1 MSRGIE
7 RQLTGVVQYDL
18 PNPTAA
24 RTFTGP
30 GDAEPGH
37 RPETES
43 PINLCASTVASA
55 ACDAFLVDFGNDLDL
70 DKQLLFL
77 KLTTMVQM
85 ASPSLVSLLLL
96 CCGLT
101 STGSRDAC
109 DTYAPVGGSFAVPLR
124 HTLQKSESL
133 KWKHNKIKIFDQR
146 PDRIVTGKREDVYE
160 NGSLKLTSL
169 KKSSQGKY
177 IPEVFDEN
185 GESVIELQSLYLC
198 VLDAVPKLSLKME
211 CAFPNVKFTCMPA
224 GQTPNATVAWF
235 QNGKVLPQEIGRTVL
250 RVADEVIRDSFACK
264 VSNPVGSVSSESVIQ
279 KCIASKLFGLDFR
292 IMVSILASMGGLALL
307 LVIILIVCC
316 VRAVQEKQKQVQ
328 EEGELRLE
336 WTNPEGQQH
345 GCRHPPDQDL
355 HHHPHHRERP
365 AGQTGPRQHRG
376 KRDGEPRRPTA
387 GPRRAAQGS
396 EPAGTGERAPPLP
409 QPRKKAQAP
418 RV

>member
-1 MSRGIE
+1 MA
-7 RQLTGVVQYDL
+7 V
-18 PNPTAA
+18 

-30 GDAEPGH
+30 EDAEPAH

-55 ACDAFLVDFGNDLDL
+55 AYHLTVNNEVLTAPTGNYLDL

-77 KLTTMVQM
+77 KLMMMVQM

-101 STGSRDAC
+101 STDSRDVC

-124 HTLQKSESL
+124 HTLQKSERL
-133 KWKHNKIKIFDQR
+133 KWQHNKIKIFDQK
-146 PDRIVTGKREDVYE
+146 PDGIITGKREDVYE

-169 KKSSQGKY
+169 KKSSQGEY
-177 IPEVFDEN
+177 IPEVFDAK
-185 GESVIELQSLYLC
+185 GESVIKKQSLYLC

-211 CAFPNVKFTCMPA
+211 CALPNVKFTCMPA

-264 VSNPVGSVSSESVIQ
+264 VSNRVSSMSSESVIQ
-279 KCIASKLFGLDFR
+279 KCIGSKLFGLDFR

-307 LVIILIVCC
+307 LLIILIVCC
-316 VRAVQEKQKQVQ
+316 VRAVQEKHKQVQ
-328 EEGELRLE
+328 EEGELRLG

-345 GCRHPPDQDL
+345 QCRHPPNEDR

-376 KRDGEPRRPTA
+376 NRHGEPQQPTT

-396 EPAGTGERAPPLP
+396 EPAGTGEQAPPLP
-409 QPRKKAQAP
+409 QPRKKTQA
-418 RV
+418 RRM